1 MLQLITPTGE
11 RPDAWA
17 LCEKWAARQTYRGP
31 VRWVIVDDGRQPQKL
46 EFRRDGWDVHV
57 IRPAHR
63 WSPDAGNTQRENL
76 LECFEHI
83 DMSLPV
89 VCWEDDDYY
98 TPQWLD
104 VAADALARVDLVGNA
119 PNRYFNVR
127 TGRRIQH
134 VNTRHAS
141 LCATAMKG
149 RALRDF
155 RSLVER
161 GWRIYDIALWR
172 TEFQGRKAIVP
183 GGYVTGIKGM
193 PGRGGI
199 ASGHGD
205 MDGEPG
211 DLREWIGDD
220 AMHYERFRHE

>member
-11 RPDAWA
+11 RPEAWA
-17 LCEKWAARQTYRGP
+17 LCQRWAARQTYRGP
-31 VRWVIVDDGRQPQKL
+31 VLWVIVDDGRQPQKL

-76 LECFEHI
+76 LECFKHI

-89 VCWEDDDYY
+89 VCWEDDDHY
-98 TPQWLD
+98 TAQWLD
-104 VAADALARVDLVGNA
+104 VAADELARVDLVGNA

-155 RSLVER
+155 RALVER

-199 ASGHGD
+199 ASGHGN

-220 AMHYERFRHE
+220 AKHYERFRHE